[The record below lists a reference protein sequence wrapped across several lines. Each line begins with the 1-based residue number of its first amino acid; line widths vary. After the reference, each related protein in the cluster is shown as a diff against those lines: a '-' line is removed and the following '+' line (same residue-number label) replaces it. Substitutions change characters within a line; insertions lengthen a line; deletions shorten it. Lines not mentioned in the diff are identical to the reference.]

1 MSVSAEIRTSCVP
14 ALTQVREAV
23 LPRRTR
29 GATISGVA
37 KTVLIVD
44 DHAGFRASARALLEA
59 EGFEVVGEAED
70 AASAVEAAGRLR
82 PDIVLLDIQ
91 LPDVD
96 GVQVSRQIESRD
108 GRPEIVL
115 VSSRDSSYLAG
126 ALAECPACGFIPKSE
141 WSGAVLRGLV
151 A

>member
-1 MSVSAEIRTSCVP
+1 M
-14 ALTQVREAV
+14 
-23 LPRRTR
+23 
-29 GATISGVA
+29 G

-44 DHAGFRASARALLEA
+44 DHSGFRASARELLEA
-59 EGFEVVGEAED
+59 EGFEVVGEAGD
-70 AASAVEAAGRLR
+70 AASAVEAARRLR

-96 GVQVSRQIESRD
+96 GVQCSREIDTEN

-115 VSSRDSSYLAG
+115 VSSRDVSYLAG
-126 ALAECPACGFIPKSE
+126 ALAECPARGFITKSQL
-141 WSGAVLRGLV
+141 SGAELRKLI